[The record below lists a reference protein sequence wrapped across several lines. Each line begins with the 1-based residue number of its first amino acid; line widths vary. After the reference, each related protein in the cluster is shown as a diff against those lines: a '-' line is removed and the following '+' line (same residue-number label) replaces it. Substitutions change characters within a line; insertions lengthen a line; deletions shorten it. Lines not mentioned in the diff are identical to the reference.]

1 MRRTKQ
7 AKRETH
13 VRIVEAAAR
22 RFRADGIDGVGIAD
36 LMGEA
41 GLTHGGFYAHFD
53 TKDALV
59 AEVCADG
66 LTQASTRLARAARK
80 APPARQLAKLI
91 DLYLSPY
98 HRDHP
103 EAGCMM
109 PTLSGEIARSAPA
122 VRAAFTQAYK
132 NYRDEVMTFLP
143 DTPDT
148 PDTSDGRDARGGNG
162 DHRSREMSQSD
173 KAMVLLAGLVGTMML
188 ARAVDDTE
196 LSERM
201 LQVNRDFYQCAFPGQ
216 PSPEE
221 FATGC

>member
-13 VRIVEAAAR
+13 ARIVEAAAR
-22 RFRADGIDGVGIAD
+22 RFRTDGIDGVGIAD

-80 APPARQLAKLI
+80 ASPARQLAKLI

-109 PTLSGEIARSAPA
+109 PTLSGEIARSEPA
-122 VRAAFTQAYK
+122 VRAAFTQSYK

-143 DTPDT
+143 DTPN
-148 PDTSDGRDARGGNG
+148 TSDGPDARGGNG
-162 DHRSREMSQSD
+162 DHSSREMSQSD
-173 KAMVLLAGLVGTMML
+173 KAMVLLAGLVGTMLL
-188 ARAVDDTE
+188 ARAVDDSE

-201 LQVNRDFYQCAFPGQ
+201 LQVNRGFYQRAFSGQ
-216 PSPEE
+216 PAPEE
-221 FATGC
+221 FATGG